1 MSCRATWSRLLPLAL
16 VMGTI
21 FFLSHQP
28 GNSLSLPDIVNIDK
42 VLHALVYAAL
52 GLAFLFAL
60 SPAWRRRRPVA
71 AVCATVCFCLMYG
84 ISDEFHQSFISGRFS
99 SGADLVA
106 DAAGGV
112 VAAVSH
118 WQWRR
123 RQVQGGR
130 QEAR

>member
-1 MSCRATWSRLLPLAL
+1 LLPLTL
-16 VMGTI
+16 VMGSI
-21 FFLSHQP
+21 FFLSDQP
-28 GNSLSLPDIVNIDK
+28 GDSLSLPDIVNIDK

-52 GLAFLFAL
+52 GFAFLFAL
-60 SPAWRRRRPVA
+60 SPAWRRQRPVA
-71 AVCATVCFCLMYG
+71 AVCATVCFCLIYG